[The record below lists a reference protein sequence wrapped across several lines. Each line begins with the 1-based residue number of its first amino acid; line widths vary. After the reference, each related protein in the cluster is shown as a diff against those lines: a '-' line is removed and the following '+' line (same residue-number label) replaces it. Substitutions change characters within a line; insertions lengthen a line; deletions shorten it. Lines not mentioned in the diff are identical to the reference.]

1 VAVEQTT
8 ATGMPPDGRAADVPA
23 LVRVKKSYFF
33 RSRSREDAFTRL
45 GAEIRLGRRVPA
57 SLPKL
62 EGKPADEVL
71 LETCRLIGAREGI
84 AFRAPF
90 AGANTATT
98 PLDRILRASGVRA
111 QAVELPADWW
121 RQDNGAFLAWRTADG
136 APVALIHE
144 RGAYRE
150 YDLRLGRSRAVT
162 AATVPGLRSEAH
174 VFFTPLPKGAVSAT
188 GLIRFA
194 LSFTRRDVAFFFAL
208 GLVGA
213 LLALAIPVASGWIFN
228 VLIPGN
234 SHRDLYQTGFVMLAL
249 VCVLGFIEFSRS
261 LAVLRFEGR
270 ASYKLQAAVMDRLL
284 TLKAPFFA
292 GYDAGNLAERALSI
306 EKIRAILSA
315 DVTSAIVALLF
326 SLLNFALMLY
336 YDVKL
341 ALLALALGIVV
352 AAFTL
357 TISMLAYKHV
367 AGYMRMEAIISGF
380 MMQMLGGMQKIRMTA
395 SGDKVFDIW
404 ADKFSQQKQHYAD
417 KQKLLIVAKIFTY
430 AFPIFAS
437 LCIYL
442 RVHSLMTDPAADF
455 QFGDFIAFNSA
466 YLNFQG
472 ALIRAFMVT
481 VPVMS
486 IKPAF
491 ELMLPILRAETEDY
505 EGKRDVGGLKGNIE
519 VNALDFRYEGAAEL
533 TLRNV
538 SFRVQQGEFV
548 ALVGSSGSG
557 KSTMLR
563 LLLGLGTYESGAILF
578 DDIDMQT
585 LDLRTL
591 RDQIGVVMQVGRILH
606 GTVLFNIIGDS
617 TCTEEDAWEAARLA
631 GCDDEIRALD
641 NGMQTLLSANA
652 SMLSGGQKQR
662 LLIARALAR
671 KPKLLLFDEA
681 TSALDN
687 ETQNVVSDN
696 ITRMKITRLVIAHR
710 LSTIR
715 SADRVIVLDRG
726 SVVEQGSYAEL
737 MERKGA
743 FHDLVKKQVG

>member
-1 VAVEQTT
+1 MTT
-8 ATGMPPDGRAADVPA
+8 DPMSPAAAHMDGRTPDVPA

-33 RSRSREDAFTRL
+33 RRLARSGASSRLAT
-45 GAEIRLGRRVPA
+45 EIRLGRPA
-57 SLPKL
+57 AAAVPKL
-62 EGKPADEVL
+62 EGKPADDVL

-84 AFRAPF
+84 AFKAPF
-90 AGANTATT
+90 ADAGTAAA

-111 QAVELPADWW
+111 QAVALPADWW
-121 RQDNGAFLAWRTADG
+121 RSDNGAFLARRKADG
-136 APVALIHE
+136 SPVALLFE
-144 RGAYRE
+144 RGAYHE
-150 YDLRLGRSRAVT
+150 FDLRLGRRRVVNAGS
-162 AATVPGLRSEAH
+162 AAELQSEAS
-174 VFFTPLPKGAVSAT
+174 VFFTPFPKGDIGAL
-188 GLIRFA
+188 GLLKFVLA
-194 LSFTRRDVAFFFAL
+194 FTRRDLAFFFVL
-208 GLVGA
+208 GLLGA
-213 LLALAIPVASGWIFN
+213 LLALVVPVASGWIFN

-234 SHRDLYQTGFVMLAL
+234 SLHDLYQIGFVLLILVLA
-249 VCVLGFIEFSRS
+249 LGFIEFTRS
-261 LAVLRFEGR
+261 LAVLRFEGK

-292 GYDAGNLAERALSI
+292 HYDAGNLAERVLSV
-306 EKIRAILSA
+306 EKIRTILSA
-315 DVTSAIVALLF
+315 DVTSAIVALMF
-326 SLLNFALMLY
+326 SLFNFALMLY

-341 ALLALALGIVV
+341 ALLALALGVVV

-380 MMQMLGGMQKIRMTA
+380 MMQMLGGVQKLRMTA
-395 SGDKVFDIW
+395 SGDKVLDIW
-404 ADKFSQQKQHYAD
+404 ADKFAQQKHHYAN
-417 KQKLLIVAKIFTY
+417 KQNLLIVAKVFTY

-442 RVHSLMTDPAADF
+442 RVHTLMTDASADF
-455 QFGDFIAFNSA
+455 QFGDFVAFNTA
-466 YLNFQG
+466 YLSFQG
-472 ALIRAFMVT
+472 ALISAFMVT

-491 ELMLPILRAETEDY
+491 ELMQPILRAETEDF
-505 EGKRDVGGLKGNIE
+505 EGKRDVGVLKGNVEI
-519 VNALDFRYEGAAEL
+519 NAVDFRYEGAADL
-533 TLRNV
+533 TLRKV
-538 SFRVQQGEFV
+538 SFKVRQGQFV

-563 LLLGLGTYESGAILF
+563 LLLGLGAYESGVILF

-591 RDQIGVVMQVGRILH
+591 RDQIGVVMQDGRILD
-606 GTVLFNIIGDS
+606 GTVLFNIVGDS
-617 TCTEEDAWEAARLA
+617 TRSEDDAWDAARMAGCEED
-631 GCDDEIRALD
+631 IRALE
-641 NGMQTLLSANA
+641 NGMHTQLSANA

-687 ETQNVVSDN
+687 ETQGVVSEN
-696 ITRMKITRLVIAHR
+696 IARMNITRLVIAHR

-715 SADRVIVLDRG
+715 AADLVVVLDGG
-726 SVVEQGSYAEL
+726 SVVEQGGYDEL
-737 MERKGA
+737 MERKGS
-743 FHDLVKKQVG
+743 FYDLVKKQVA

>member
-1 VAVEQTT
+1 MAVEQ
-8 ATGMPPDGRAADVPA
+8 APTGPRADGRAPDIPA

-33 RSRSREDAFTRL
+33 RKLARTGASARL
-45 GAEIRLGRRVPA
+45 ATEIRLGRRVAA
-57 SLPKL
+57 SVPKL

-84 AFRAPF
+84 TFKAPF
-90 AGANTATT
+90 AGATAAT

-111 QAVELPADWW
+111 QAVELPEGWW
-121 RQDNGAFLAWRTADG
+121 RSDNGAFLGWRAADG
-136 APVALIHE
+136 SPVALVHE

-150 YDLRLGRSRAVT
+150 YDLRLGRKRTVT
-162 AATVPGLRSEAH
+162 AASAAELRRDAH
-174 VFFTPLPKGAVSAT
+174 AFFTPLPKGASGAA
-188 GLIRFA
+188 GLVRFA
-194 LSFTRRDVAFFFAL
+194 LSFTRRDLAFFFAL
-208 GLVGA
+208 GLLGG
-213 LLALAIPVASGWIFN
+213 LLSLVIPVASGWIFN
-228 VLIPGN
+228 VLIPGG
-234 SHRDLYQTGFVMLAL
+234 SYRDLYQIGFVMLVL
-249 VCVLGFIEFSRS
+249 VFVLGFVEFSRS

-292 GYDAGNLAERALSI
+292 GYDAGNLAERVLSI
-306 EKIRAILSA
+306 EKIRSILSA
-315 DVTSAIVALLF
+315 DVTGAIVALMF

-395 SGDKVFDIW
+395 AGDKVFDIW
-404 ADKFSQQKQHYAD
+404 ADKFSQQKHHYAN
-417 KQKLLIVAKIFTY
+417 KQKLLIVAAIFTY

-437 LCIYL
+437 ICIYL
-442 RVHSLMTDPAADF
+442 RVHNLMTNPAADF
-455 QFGDFIAFNSA
+455 QFGDFVAFNTA
-466 YLNFQG
+466 YLSFQG
-472 ALIRAFMVT
+472 ALISAFMVT

-491 ELMLPILRAETEDY
+491 EMMQPILRAETEDY
-505 EGKRDVGGLKGNIE
+505 EGKRDIGELKGNIE
-519 VNALDFRYEGAAEL
+519 VNAVDFRYDGATEL
-533 TLRNV
+533 TLRKV
-538 SFRVQQGEFV
+538 SFSVRQGEFV

-578 DDIDMQT
+578 DDVDMQT

-591 RDQIGVVMQVGRILH
+591 RDQVGVVMQDGRILQ

-617 TCTEEDAWEAARLA
+617 TRTEEDAWEAARLA
-631 GCDDEIRALD
+631 GFDRDIRSLE

-687 ETQNVVSDN
+687 ETQNVVSENIAAMN
-696 ITRMKITRLVIAHR
+696 ITRVVIAHR

-715 SADRVIVLDRG
+715 SADRVVVLDRG
-726 SVVEQGSYAEL
+726 SVVEQGGYEEL
-737 MERKGA
+737 MERKGM
-743 FHDLVKKQVG
+743 FYELVKKQIG